1 MDFFAFVRKLFFF
14 EEKLGEFEQPIQLNN
29 SIARTSLLL
38 LGLPP
43 RQPSP
48 KRNKV
53 ERVSRWETGKQSSH
67 TSRVKIGTARRNG
80 WNSRD
85 EYEKGEPQLCAFFIM
100 APPTGLEPVTACAN

>member
-48 KRNKV
+48 KWNRV
-53 ERVSRWETGKQSSH
+53 ERVYPVGKQVNRAV
-67 TSRVKIGTARRNG
+67 TPTDELREEGTGGVACVAAA
-80 WNSRD
+80 
-85 EYEKGEPQLCAFFIM
+85 EKPSKAK
-100 APPTGLEPVTACAN
+100 A